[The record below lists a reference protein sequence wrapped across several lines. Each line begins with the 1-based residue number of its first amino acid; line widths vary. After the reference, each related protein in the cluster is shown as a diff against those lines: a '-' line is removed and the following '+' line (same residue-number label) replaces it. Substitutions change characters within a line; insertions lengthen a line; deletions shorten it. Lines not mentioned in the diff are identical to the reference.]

1 MRRFAAGLAALD
13 YKDARASAPE
23 LNRQRETDDAAAD
36 YDYIPILHLRI
47 VKDSVTFVTRV
58 VTLLPPIIRS
68 NLLDNDDHA
77 YAQLKRGNCRGIAM
91 DLWSLA

>member
-1 MRRFAAGLAALD
+1 MRRFAAGLAPLD
-13 YKDARASAPE
+13 YQDAQASAPE
-23 LNRQRETDDAAAD
+23 FDRQRETDNAAAD

-68 NLLDNDDHA
+68 NLQINDGHTQ
-77 YAQLKRGNCRGIAM
+77 AQLGGENCCGIAV
-91 DLWSLA
+91 DL